1 MNKTVCV
8 TTSDFCFIAKNINI
22 SGLSM
27 PSLPAFHSSIS
38 SGQVSAFEAFSLLPF
53 DPHIIS
59 SLLIVFSLFLS
70 NDHLKMLALQLNFP
84 VRVGQFYI
92 NLGSLCPVSGCEFQ
106 PKKDRYLTMCDYTI
120 FHVKLFNFG

>member
-8 TTSDFCFIAKNINI
+8 TTSDFCFIAENINV
-22 SGLSM
+22 SGLSTQ
-27 PSLPAFHSSIS
+27 SLPAFHSSIS

-53 DPHIIS
+53 DPRIIS

-84 VRVGQFYI
+84 VSNLRRFSFLNRHKTGERL
-92 NLGSLCPVSGCEFQ
+92 NLGLLV
-106 PKKDRYLTMCDYTI
+106 
-120 FHVKLFNFG
+120 NFMSI